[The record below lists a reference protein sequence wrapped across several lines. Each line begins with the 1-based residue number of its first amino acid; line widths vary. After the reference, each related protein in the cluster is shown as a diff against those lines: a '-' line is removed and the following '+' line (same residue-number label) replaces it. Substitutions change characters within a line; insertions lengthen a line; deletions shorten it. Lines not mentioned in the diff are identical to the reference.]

1 MQVRGM
7 PRTYGAIMGIFKSKE
22 ERRLQRDLEIK
33 KGIQRVKRQLT
44 DLGRNEE
51 EWLEKARRA
60 QRMGA
65 SDQLAFIRKSLK
77 ATATQRRAIER
88 QLLTIEAA
96 FQMKNQAESYAA
108 FAESMGVVA
117 KSINDVY
124 KNTDLEKTQKNFEHA
139 MMQAE
144 TMSQRMDLF
153 LDMSKDTL
161 FAGETAS
168 GEQLVSDDEIDQMI
182 GIAPSERKK
191 KSREELDKE
200 IAKELGELNAD
211 EEKSK

>member
-1 MQVRGM
+1 
-7 PRTYGAIMGIFKSKE
+7 MGIFKSKE
-22 ERRLQRDLEIK
+22 ERRLQRDMEIK
-33 KGIQRVKRQLT
+33 KGIQRIKRQLT

-51 EWLEKARRA
+51 ERLEKARRA

-65 SDQLAFIRKSLK
+65 NDQLAFIRKSLK

-96 FQMKNQAESYAA
+96 FQMKNQAESYAT

-124 KNTDLEKTQKNFEHA
+124 KNTDLEKTQRNFEHA

-161 FAGETAS
+161 FSGETAS
-168 GEQLVSDDEIDQMI
+168 GEQLVSDEEIDQMI
-182 GIAPSERKK
+182 GISSTERKK
-191 KSREELDKE
+191 KTREELDKE
-200 IAKELGELNAD
+200 IAKELGEMGAD
-211 EEKSK
+211 EEKAK